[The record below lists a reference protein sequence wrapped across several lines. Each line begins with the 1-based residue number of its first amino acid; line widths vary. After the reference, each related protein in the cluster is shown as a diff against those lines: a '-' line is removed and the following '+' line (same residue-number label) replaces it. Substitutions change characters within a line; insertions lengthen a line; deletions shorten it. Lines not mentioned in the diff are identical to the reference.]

1 MKIKPEYDLI
11 SEDAPFLKKLYRIIY
26 FSDTRAGKI
35 FDIVLLLLI
44 IASTGIIILES
55 VDDINE
61 KYHYIFYILEWV
73 ISIIFTIEYILRIWC
88 IKDREEYIFSF
99 MGIIDFLSI
108 IPFYLSLLFPITRF
122 FLIIRLLRLL
132 RIFRILNMFDYLKD
146 AQYIVQS
153 LKKSARKI
161 YIFLLFIVIIV
172 VILGSLM
179 YLIEGKEN
187 GFTDIPTSIY
197 WAVVTVTTVGYGDI
211 SPVTNLGKFL
221 SVILMLCGYC
231 VIAVPTGIVAADLQS
246 SDKKRSCNRCGNSQN
261 DDDAR
266 FCKRCGEKLN

>member
-1 MKIKPEYDLI
+1 MKIKPEYNLI
-11 SEDAPFLKKLYRIIY
+11 PEDQPFLKKLYRIIY
-26 FSDTRAGKI
+26 FSDTRAGKF

-44 IASTGIIILES
+44 ISSTSIIILES

-61 KYHYIFYILEWV
+61 KYHQVFYILEWV
-73 ISIIFTIEYILRIWC
+73 ISIIFTIEYIFRIWC
-88 IKDREEYIFSF
+88 IKNREDYIFSF

-108 IPFYLSLLFPITRF
+108 VPFYLSLLFPVTRF

-172 VILGSLM
+172 VIIGSLM
-179 YLIEGKEN
+179 YLIEGKDN

-197 WAVVTVTTVGYGDI
+197 WAVVTITTVGYGDI
-211 SPVTNLGKFL
+211 SPITSLGKFL
-221 SVILMLCGYC
+221 SVILMLCGYS
-231 VIAVPTGIVAADLQS
+231 VIAVPTGIVATDLQNF
-246 SDKKRSCNRCGNSQN
+246 DTKQPCQNCGNSEN
-261 DDDAR
+261 DDDAK
-266 FCKRCGEKLN
+266 FCKRCGEKLI